1 MKYLILLRLTI
12 TLLIGVSFSG
22 LSYSQTTKTV
32 TASCGKC
39 GRSVPSTSSVGGT
52 CPHCGVRWGRENKS
66 TTTSSTFDKTNTQ
79 IKLPTFELDYNTGRD
94 TKSSGYKSNLMEDL
108 DLSLDLS
115 KVSKIQL
122 NNKIDIPNE
131 KIPTYNPPTYNQNE
145 SSTIIR
151 NCKLMS
157 SPNRNSEILGLITK
171 NSSIIINKRKGDWLK
186 ITYVGNLEG
195 KIDVYVGWIY
205 SSNAVE

>member
-1 MKYLILLRLTI
+1 MKFLILLRLTI
-12 TLLIGVSFSG
+12 TLLIGISFSG

-66 TTTSSTFDKTNTQ
+66 TTTSSTFDKRNTQ

-94 TKSSGYKSNLMEDL
+94 TKSSGYKSNLMEDTGLKL
-108 DLSLDLS
+108 DLSQASEL
-115 KVSKIQL
+115 QL
-122 NNKIDIPNE
+122 PEPTRNIPQKE
-131 KIPTYNPPTYNQNE
+131 YNPFTYNQNE

-171 NSSIIINKRKGDWLK
+171 NSSIVINKRKGDWLK

-195 KIDVYVGWIY
+195 KIDVYVGWIH
-205 SSNAVE
+205 SSNVVE